1 MVEAGKGTYQG
12 KKESDLIDEKI
23 DEIVLRALGLDD
35 VFDLDYDTYKT
46 LLKER
51 MMADRMGQKMD
62 SGESGAVTD
71 EYKRVKTK
79 VGRFRLNKK
88 KINVGAFKT
97 KTSKPASEST
107 KPTALKMLP
116 GSTFSPIQKLIPL
129 KKEPEVTQ
137 QESQKEQSPSTKKE
151 PKVAQQEPQKE
162 KKPFTY
168 NFKKIENILSDIIK
182 NLKET
187 FSFEKNTE
195 KEKNQEEGRKKKK
208 ERESTLEKTIGVVAK
223 IGQKILEPLKGP

>member
-23 DEIVLRALGLDD
+23 DEVILRALGLDD

-88 KINVGAFKT
+88 KINVVPKSMSAVPNSGIGDFT
-97 KTSKPASEST
+97 GGGFIVST
-107 KPTALKMLP
+107 TYLLKLKSTVPPTYLL
-116 GSTFSPIQKLIPL
+116 
-129 KKEPEVTQ
+129 
-137 QESQKEQSPSTKKE
+137 
-151 PKVAQQEPQKE
+151 
-162 KKPFTY
+162 
-168 NFKKIENILSDIIK
+168 
-182 NLKET
+182 
-187 FSFEKNTE
+187 TE
-195 KEKNQEEGRKKKK
+195 K
-208 ERESTLEKTIGVVAK
+208 ST
-223 IGQKILEPLKGP
+223 